1 MIQINDIPQNL
12 LDIHKE
18 WFNNFF
24 NTRVNEIINKNDK
37 NINFVKEVK
46 KWVNDYQK
54 NIAIE
59 KEDEFKNIINSFRK
73 HFKELEKYYIYE
85 MFKEARKEIDK
96 IDKQKTP
103 TEKEYLARVVK
114 ERLNELIEG
123 LSNKEELK
131 NIYEKVKINNKNIT
145 GFSKDDLK
153 GNIEKI
159 YGMKLKKDEE
169 EKFKVLEYI
178 FSYDEFSKSQSI
190 TMNNGKTE
198 SWGRH
203 NFLTRLGISVCPYCN
218 RQYINNYT
226 ELSENK
232 TTADLDHFY
241 IQKLYP
247 YLALSL
253 YNFIPSC
260 QICNR
265 TFKGA
270 TNFFDGKKHNHIYP
284 YKEGFKDNAKFTI
297 DLGNEKLD
305 KKYDLNVLL
314 GISDNLYL
322 DLIIDKNCDDNTKKK
337 IENSIDTFK
346 LDKIYSC
353 NHRDYVKDLIRKAII
368 YNESRINELYNQYGS
383 LFSSREEVVNMIVSN
398 YVDENDLGK
407 RPLAKLTRDIC
418 KELGIK

>member
-1 MIQINDIPQNL
+1 MIQINEIPQEL
-12 LDIHKE
+12 IEIHKE

-190 TMNNGKTE
+190 TMNNGKTKN
-198 SWGRH
+198 WGRH

-270 TNFFDGKKHNHIYP
+270 TNFFDGENHNHIYP
-284 YKEGFKDNAKFTI
+284 YKEGFKNKAKFT
-297 DLGNEKLD
+297 LGFNKD
-305 KKYDLNVLL
+305 YDLNVLL
-314 GISDNLYL
+314 GMSDNFKVEFKF
-322 DLIIDKNCDDNTKKK
+322 DCDGDTKSK
-337 IENSIDTFK
+337 IKNSIETFK
-346 LDKIYSC
+346 LDKIYSI
-353 NHRDYVKDLIRKAII
+353 NHRDYLKDLIRKAII
-368 YNESRINELYNQYGS
+368 YNQTRIDELYSQYGN
-383 LFSSREEVVNMIVSN
+383 LFSSREEVWIMVLGN
-398 YVDENDLGK
+398 YIDSDDLGK
-407 RPLAKLTRDIC
+407 RPLAKLTKDIME
-418 KELGIK
+418 ELGIK

>member
-1 MIQINDIPQNL
+1 MIQINEIPQEL
-12 LDIHKE
+12 IEIHKE

-159 YGMKLKKDEE
+159 YGMKLKK
-169 EKFKVLEYI
+169 
-178 FSYDEFSKSQSI
+178 
-190 TMNNGKTE
+190 M
-198 SWGRH
+198 
-203 NFLTRLGISVCPYCN
+203 
-218 RQYINNYT
+218 
-226 ELSENK
+226 
-232 TTADLDHFY
+232 
-241 IQKLYP
+241 
-247 YLALSL
+247 
-253 YNFIPSC
+253 
-260 QICNR
+260 
-265 TFKGA
+265 
-270 TNFFDGKKHNHIYP
+270 
-284 YKEGFKDNAKFTI
+284 
-297 DLGNEKLD
+297 
-305 KKYDLNVLL
+305 
-314 GISDNLYL
+314 
-322 DLIIDKNCDDNTKKK
+322 KKK
-337 IENSIDTFK
+337 
-346 LDKIYSC
+346 
-353 NHRDYVKDLIRKAII
+353 
-368 YNESRINELYNQYGS
+368 
-383 LFSSREEVVNMIVSN
+383 SS
-398 YVDENDLGK
+398 K
-407 RPLAKLTRDIC
+407 F
-418 KELGIK
+418 